1 MLEGSFPGSGA
12 DVDLPFL
19 APTAVYSAA
28 QVQSIQI
35 LGVLAALAQALAW
48 QPSHRVPHP
57 HADTTHSRLC
67 TVLPA
72 SQPALQSCL
81 LNSLHVPTCWPHPV
95 AFFSA
100 GLLLSTLPPGVDLCG
115 GGTVSSGVRLLQ
127 SALSLPFGCG
137 SPGLLQSLLLQLPFQ
152 QGSATSSL
160 LWHPRGQICSRSGS
174 DFPSSQ

>member
-1 MLEGSFPGSGA
+1 MVCSQPWPRPWPGNHLTGFHT
-12 DVDLPFL
+12 PM
-19 APTAVYSAA
+19 
-28 QVQSIQI
+28 QI
-35 LGVLAALAQALAW
+35 LPTPGCALSCQ
-48 QPSHRVPHP
+48 
-57 HADTTHSRLC
+57 
-67 TVLPA
+67 PA